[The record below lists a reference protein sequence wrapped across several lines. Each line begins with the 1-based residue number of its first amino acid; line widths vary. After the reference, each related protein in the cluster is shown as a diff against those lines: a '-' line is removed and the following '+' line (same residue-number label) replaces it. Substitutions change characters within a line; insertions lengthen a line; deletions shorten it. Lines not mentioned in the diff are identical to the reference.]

1 MAKYVSLEELQK
13 FPQRFVFDEENASAD
28 FIEGTN
34 TVIKY
39 AENLESVEIVRCKD
53 CRSFMRHPREE
64 DEMCCGEWPFLPIV
78 NPNDFCSDGKRRKL

>member
-1 MAKYVSLEELQK
+1 MKYVSLEELQK

-39 AENLESVEIVRCKD
+39 AENLEPVEIVRCKE
-53 CRSFMRHPREE
+53 CRWYQEHPTVEE
-64 DEMCCGEWPFLPIV
+64 DFGCYESGHWSWHDPY
-78 NPNDFCSDGKRRKL
+78 DFCSDGKRREP